1 MKKMRV
7 PDRKVCVLSKEIV
20 AMYVE
25 ADDKWLEQ
33 N

>member
-1 MKKMRV
+1 MRV
-7 PDRKVCVLSKEIV
+7 PDRKVCVLSEEIV
-20 AMYVE
+20 VMYVE